1 MTTTTRLPELD
12 TPRLRLRPLQ
22 DADAEALF
30 AIFSNPVAMR
40 YWSTAPWTDI
50 AQAQR
55 RIADDAAEHER
66 GQHLALGIVRRVDG
80 RLIGRCTLFDL
91 WPSCRRAQVG
101 YILDASAWGQGFAA
115 EAVGALLRHGFE
127 AMDLNRV
134 EADID
139 PRNTA
144 SARLLQRLGF
154 SREGL
159 LRERWIVDGEVSDS
173 EVYGLLKREF
183 PVSAGASVRSVQ

>member
-1 MTTTTRLPELD
+1 MLTMTPTAPPEMHTLRLL
-12 TPRLRLRPLQ
+12 LRPLQ
-22 DADAEALF
+22 DADAEPLLAMF
-30 AIFSNPVAMR
+30 ANPAAMR
-40 YWSTAPWTDI
+40 YWSTPPWTDM

-55 RIADDAAEHER
+55 RIADDRAAHER
-66 GQHLALGIVRRVDG
+66 GEHVALGIVLRDTG

-115 EAVGALLRHGFE
+115 EAVGALLRHGFD
-127 AMDLNRV
+127 ALDLNRV

-154 SREGL
+154 TREGL

-173 EVYGLLKREF
+173 EMYGLLRREF
-183 PVSAGASVRSVQ
+183 RPT